1 MLPSSNLVTVVNYV
15 ANTRLHKLRLSPDPQ
30 GFPPSPS
37 PPFSVD
43 LGESDV
49 RLASPRP
56 TVCQT
61 RSSPV
66 PSRQKRRKVSCE
78 KVPLK
83 VEQGS
88 PPNDAARLASNDS
101 KWAHFTNIPFS
112 AESISA
118 QVLDTKSPADLSGLP
133 ANLYE
138 KNVSF
143 HETLSASC
151 PDVDGDNDVAPA
163 CDATLPRDDDDDLF
177 GDDDDD
183 LSGDDLFG
191 ELPSFLPDDKPRSNF
206 SDVSPRD
213 TGSPRTTK
221 RSRDDF
227 DASLREFLL
236 SFFFSRS
243 TDNATPKTLEF
254 DEDTRDSEA
263 LVVAGDTH
271 NPETPIVLATPVVNN
286 DYLHVDKK
294 GGLNRDKKTVSR

>member
-1 MLPSSNLVTVVNYV
+1 MLYLREVVEAEKLLSITLVHDGKTVEHDVKDSAIASFLKVNDLNTGYLLRRAVLTSRIASSFSATLPLALTANSSRTWEFNSSRLGSNLYSQMTMLPSSNLVTVVNYV

-101 KWAHFTNIPFS
+101 K
-112 AESISA
+112 
-118 QVLDTKSPADLSGLP
+118 
-133 ANLYE
+133 
-138 KNVSF
+138 
-143 HETLSASC
+143 
-151 PDVDGDNDVAPA
+151 
-163 CDATLPRDDDDDLF
+163 
-177 GDDDDD
+177 
-183 LSGDDLFG
+183 
-191 ELPSFLPDDKPRSNF
+191 
-206 SDVSPRD
+206 
-213 TGSPRTTK
+213 
-221 RSRDDF
+221 
-227 DASLREFLL
+227 
-236 SFFFSRS
+236 
-243 TDNATPKTLEF
+243 
-254 DEDTRDSEA
+254 
-263 LVVAGDTH
+263 
-271 NPETPIVLATPVVNN
+271 
-286 DYLHVDKK
+286 
-294 GGLNRDKKTVSR
+294 